1 MDFYIRYKLCSCFF
15 LFLTIIPNIVGG
27 QLLDS
32 QFLYSPDF
40 AYQTINNYPQKGRE
54 FYAKETVTIDFIFPI
69 IYSLL
74 FASILRLL
82 LKSRSVSRK
91 QVTDPSQVYW
101 SNFYFFPFV
110 VMVFDLLEN
119 LSIFTML
126 KLYPK
131 KLEILAQCASF
142 FTSVKLI
149 LFIFTLG
156 SILGLWLCLLVHNTD
171 ST

>member
-1 MDFYIRYKLCSCFF
+1 
-15 LFLTIIPNIVGG
+15 
-27 QLLDS
+27 
-32 QFLYSPDF
+32 
-40 AYQTINNYPQKGRE
+40 
-54 FYAKETVTIDFIFPI
+54 
-69 IYSLL
+69 
-74 FASILRLL
+74 
-82 LKSRSVSRK
+82 
-91 QVTDPSQVYW
+91 
-101 SNFYFFPFV
+101 
-110 VMVFDLLEN
+110 MVFDLLEN